1 MRGRLKR
8 LALSARNPAVQLTLK
23 LALAILITLLYAGH
37 QGAKHGPQI
46 ADLTSLPTEK
56 AGPEAAFAALLGAG
70 LLINALFP
78 RPRLGQYSQQINL
91 VNGLLG
97 FLTLFI
103 AATVGWNWLQDATS
117 NKSLDYIRPVLVY
130 TGVISA
136 IVLFCITIFVV
147 IIRVRR

>member
-1 MRGRLKR
+1 MRGGLKR

-46 ADLTSLPTEK
+46 IELTKLPTEK

-70 LLINALFP
+70 LLINTLFP
-78 RPRLGQYSQQINL
+78 RPRVGEYSQQINL
-91 VNGLLG
+91 VNWLLG

-117 NKSLDYIRPVLVY
+117 NKGWDYIRPVLVY
-130 TGVISA
+130 TSAISA
-136 IVLFCITIFVV
+136 VVLSYIAIFMV